1 VYARAV
7 EDAARRLDDLGHEA
21 WEEAVVAGLA
31 LVSAVAAT
39 HLVPSLAL
47 PLLLGGLAVAFRAM
61 RTFWRRWD
69 LLDRL
74 MRERDAYTIRE
85 VRAEASKA
93 AAIESRRRL
102 AEAIRWHVRDPGPA
116 CAERIGACAHDLLE
130 LASELEDADLVLDPA
145 SAVSCTRLVS
155 EAPESPLLNP
165 AMTTEDLRSS
175 VNRIRAGF
183 ERRAGGR

>member
-1 VYARAV
+1 MYARAV
-7 EDAARRLDDLGHEA
+7 EDAAKRLDDLGQEA

-39 HLVPSLAL
+39 HIVPSLAL
-47 PLLLGGLAVAFRAM
+47 PLLVGGLAVAFRAM
-61 RTFWRRWD
+61 RTFWRGWD

-74 MRERDAYTIRE
+74 KDERDAYTIRA

-93 AAIESRRRL
+93 ATIQSRRRL
-102 AEAIRWHVRDPGPA
+102 AEAIRWQVQDPGPA
-116 CAERIGACAHDLLE
+116 CAARIAACADDLLE

-145 SAVSCTRLVS
+145 SAVSCARLVS
-155 EAPESPLLNP
+155 EAPESPLLSP
-165 AMTTEDLRSS
+165 AIPAEDLRSS
-175 VNRIRAGF
+175 VIRIRAGF